1 MPMLADNVHIQLLR
15 FPSGI
20 IRGETNF
27 PRGYANP
34 NHPECGVI
42 PDGAPCMAETSSLPL
57 NVTIRPDERLHKL
70 ASLSAGTPCH
80 APVMSAMGKIS
91 ACLERSSPPPLQRP
105 VAR

>member
-1 MPMLADNVHIQLLR
+1 MLGDNVHIELLK

-20 IRGETNF
+20 IRGEINF
-27 PRGYANP
+27 QPGYANP